1 MSATPAA
8 ARTPLMRQYLT
19 TKEEAEDAFL
29 FFRLGDFY
37 EMFFEDAVRAAKL
50 LGLTL
55 TSRNKQDPEPI
66 PMCGIPWHQRDSYV
80 ARLLRLGHKVAIC
93 DQLEDPAQAKGLVQR
108 GVTEVF
114 TPGSVTGE
122 SFLESAANNYLAALW
137 PRADRLGLC
146 LADASTGEMKLGE
159 YAWPEVAGALARTRV
174 AEWLLPTPLDDG
186 LGAQVEG
193 ALAGLAGA
201 RSVLPVARWLATDR
215 PPARWSAGAAEA
227 HADLPLALAAAA
239 AALEYLDRTQ
249 GGNAAQMTR
258 VERWSE
264 DDVLRFDAA
273 TARHLE
279 LFAPQPGGEAAHTLW
294 HHLNV
299 TVTPGGARRLRA
311 WLERPLVSV
320 DAIRA
325 RQDTVAAWLAPGAP
339 RGSFRE
345 ALRGLPD
352 LERLA
357 ARIACAKATPRD
369 LGALRDAL
377 DRLPGLRASLAG
389 TAKDLAGPSGL
400 AGGSGA
406 SLAGAA
412 DDLAGASGPAGVAGT
427 FADAVGG
434 LAVPPVLVERLR
446 SALVDEPPVATRDGG
461 VLRAGF
467 DAMRDAL
474 HDAAHS
480 GKRWIAELEA
490 TERAR
495 SGIPSLRV
503 GYNKV
508 FGYYLEITNAHRDR
522 IPADYERRQTL
533 TNAERYVT
541 PALKERESEV
551 LGAEER
557 LKAREHELFVAL
569 RAEVAVHVPAL
580 QRAADALA
588 RLDAESSL
596 AEVAA
601 RHDWTRPVLEESDRL
616 TAKDVRHPVL
626 ERLLPRGEFVAN
638 DLHLDGQARQIIL
651 LTGPNMGG
659 KSTYLRQLALLVL
672 LAQAGAWVP
681 AKHATI
687 GLVDRLFTRVGAA
700 DRLGAGQSTF
710 MVEMTETADILRS
723 ATPRSLV
730 LLDEIGRGTAT
741 YDGLALAWAVT
752 EFLHEARGPRPR
764 TLFATHYHELTQLA
778 ERLPR
783 LANAHVTVKEW
794 GDGVVFL
801 HRVADGAAD
810 RSYGIHVAQLAG
822 LPTSVI
828 ERAKVVLAELESERT
843 VEHLEAARPRARAR
857 AASPAPLP
865 LFDVTTPGEPAIV
878 EELRALEPESMT
890 PLDALRKLAEWKQR
904 WGRSPG

>member
-1 MSATPAA
+1 
-8 ARTPLMRQYLT
+8 MRQYLA
-19 TKEEAEDAFL
+19 TKEEVGDAFL

-37 EMFFEDAVRAAKL
+37 EMFFEDAVRGSRL

-66 PMCGIPWHQRDSYV
+66 PMCGIPWHQRDGYV

-93 DQLEDPAQAKGLVQR
+93 DQLEDPAQAKGIVQR

-114 TPGSVTGE
+114 TPGSVTGD
-122 SFLESAANNYLAALW
+122 SFLEGAANNYLGVLW
-137 PRADRLGLC
+137 PRPEKLGLC

-159 YAWPEVAGALARTRV
+159 YGWSEASAVLSRSRV
-174 AEWLLPTPLDDG
+174 AEWLLPTPLERE
-186 LGAQVEG
+186 LGDRVDR
-193 ALAGLAGA
+193 ALAGLPGA
-201 RSVLPVARWLATDR
+201 RSALPVARWLATDR
-215 PPARWSAGAAEA
+215 PPARWSVAAAEA

-249 GGNAAQMTR
+249 GGLAAQMTR

-264 DDVLRFDAA
+264 DDVLRYDAA

-279 LFAPQPGGEAAHTLW
+279 LFTPQPGGEAEHTLW
-294 HHLNV
+294 HHVNL
-299 TVTPGGARRLRA
+299 TVTAGGARRLRA
-311 WLERPLVSV
+311 WLERPLARLE
-320 DAIRA
+320 AIRA
-325 RQDTVAAWLAPGAP
+325 RQDSVASWLGARSP
-339 RGSFRE
+339 RGAFRDT
-345 ALRGLPD
+345 LRGLPD

-357 ARIACAKATPRD
+357 SRVACGKATPRD
-369 LGALRDAL
+369 LGALRDTL
-377 DRLPGLRASLAG
+377 ERLPDVAAGLSGAPGTSLA
-389 TAKDLAGPSGL
+389 D
-400 AGGSGA
+400 
-406 SLAGAA
+406 AA
-412 DDLAGASGPAGVAGT
+412 DALAI
-427 FADAVGG
+427 
-434 LAVPPVLVERLR
+434 PPVLFERLR
-446 SALVDEPPVATRDGG
+446 TALVDEPPAASRDGG
-461 VLRAGF
+461 IVRDGF
-467 DAMRDAL
+467 DALRDSL

-490 TERAR
+490 SERAR
-495 SGIPSLRV
+495 SGIPSLKV

-522 IPADYERRQTL
+522 VPDDYERRQTL

-541 PALKERESEV
+541 PALKVRESEI
-551 LGAEER
+551 LGAEEK
-557 LKAREHELFVAL
+557 LKAREQELFVAL
-569 RAEVAVHVPAL
+569 REEAAREVPAL

-588 RLDAESSL
+588 RLDAESAL

-601 RHDWTRPVLEESDRL
+601 RHEWTRPELEDSERL
-616 TAKDVRHPVL
+616 EAQGVRHPVI

-638 DLHLDGQARQIIL
+638 DVRLDGRTRQVVL

-659 KSTYLRQLALLVL
+659 KSTYLRQVALLVL

-681 AKHATI
+681 ATRATI

-700 DRLGAGQSTF
+700 DRLGAKQSTF
-710 MVEMTETADILRS
+710 MVEMTETAEILRS
-723 ATPRSLV
+723 ATARSLV

-752 EFLHEARGPRPR
+752 EHLHATAGPRPR

-778 ERLPR
+778 DKLPR

-801 HRVADGAAD
+801 HKVADGAAD

-822 LPTSVI
+822 LPASVI

-843 VEHLEAARPRARAR
+843 VEELERPRRGGRAA

-865 LFDVTTPGEPAIV
+865 LFDVATAREHEVV
-878 EELRALEPESMT
+878 EELRQLEPEAMT
-890 PLDALRKLAEWKQR
+890 PLEALQRLAEWKKR
-904 WGRSPG
+904 WS